1 MPIQRFWS
9 IAVTAVLMCF
19 IVCFPAS
26 AQVIAPEKPSLQPTV
41 TKPQPTADSPHL
53 LLGNPSGATATVT
66 TPNNYLIER
75 PQYALSYNRDKG
87 IPNWVSWQLNKSWL
101 GTLERPAFRPDTTLP
116 EGWYEVKPSDYTN
129 SGFDRG
135 HIIPAADRNNTEEDS
150 AAVFLMSNI
159 IPQAPDNNRGPW
171 EQLESYSRQLA
182 KQEKELY
189 IVAGTSGIGGVGS
202 NGGETTLAK
211 GKVTVPARTWKII
224 VVLDTP
230 GLGLSGITKNTR
242 VIAVNLPNEQG
253 IKEVKWTQY
262 RTSVDQLEKLTGYDF
277 LSNVPSEIQEVIEAK
292 VDQTIIIPTPSNYR
306 TNTQ

>member
-1 MPIQRFWS
+1 MPIQRFWGV
-9 IAVTAVLMCF
+9 AVTAVLMCF

-26 AQVIAPEKPSLQPTV
+26 AQVIAPEKPFLQPTV
-41 TKPQPTADSPHL
+41 IKTQPKTDSPHL
-53 LLGNPSGATATVT
+53 LLGNPSGATATVF

-75 PQYALSYNRDKG
+75 PQYTLSYNRDKG

-116 EGWYEVKPSDYTN
+116 AGWYEVKPSDYTS

-171 EQLESYSRQLA
+171 EQLEIYSRQLA

-189 IVAGTSGIGGVGS
+189 IVAGSSGTGGIGS
-202 NGGETTLAK
+202 NGKETTIGK
-211 GKVTVPARTWKII
+211 GKVTVPARTWKIL

-230 GLGLSGITKNTR
+230 GLGLSGITENTR
-242 VIAVNLPNEQG
+242 VIAVDLPNEQG
-253 IKEVKWTQY
+253 IKDVKWTQY
-262 RTSVDQLEKLTGYDF
+262 RTSVDQLEELTGYDF
-277 LSNVPSEIQEVIEAK
+277 LSNVPSKIQEVIEAK
-292 VDQTIIIPTPSNYR
+292 IDQKTIIQTPNSF
-306 TNTQ
+306 TTDTQ